1 MAVVEGGR
9 TAHSIGLSW
18 RALPR
23 MAAAPF
29 HYWLWRRG
37 LLSGTTI
44 EAGGFI
50 RSREE
55 LDRPDIELIF
65 APLLKNQFGRRLP
78 LGHGYT
84 IHVSLLRPESR
95 GRVTLTSADPT
106 HKPLLQFDFLER
118 QQDVTALLSGVRTAR
133 QILSAPAF
141 DRYRAGELAPGPD
154 AQSDDEI
161 VDFIQRTV
169 ATTYHAA
176 GTCKMGV
183 DADAV
188 VDEKLRVRGL
198 EALRVVDASIM
209 PTVVA
214 APTNAAS
221 IMIGE
226 RGASFVSE

>member
-1 MAVVEGGR
+1 M
-9 TAHSIGLSW
+9 
-18 RALPR
+18 
-23 MAAAPF
+23 
-29 HYWLWRRG
+29 
-37 LLSGTTI
+37 
-44 EAGGFI
+44 
-50 RSREE
+50 
-55 LDRPDIELIF
+55 
-65 APLLKNQFGRRLP
+65 
-78 LGHGYT
+78 
-84 IHVSLLRPESR
+84 
-95 GRVTLTSADPT
+95 
-106 HKPLLQFDFLER
+106 
-118 QQDVTALLSGVRTAR
+118 
-133 QILSAPAF
+133 
-141 DRYRAGELAPGPD
+141 APGPD
-154 AQSDDEI
+154 TQSDDEI